1 MSGVRADRGH
11 LESRLTP
18 ALCPQREE
26 RPNRAGFS
34 PLPNPSPFALQPEAT
49 HVEHMLLRPLP
60 LLLLL
65 LAPAAAQT
73 RSGAADPR
81 AIVRDAE
88 RAVEGD
94 RVPALAARWSATL
107 AQHPGLP
114 AALFAQATIERLTYR
129 YPEASRD
136 YDRLRALSASDGG
149 RFRSFSALGEA
160 EMYFIAAREADAGSA
175 SGLALDIA
183 RATGDSSAQ
192 VLALVNLGILRLRKT
207 SPEVALA
214 TFDSAMRVLP
224 AHDLELRAR
233 IRCGRASVLART
245 AREEAVTEAKAGAR
259 LARQAG
265 ASRVVANCLH
275 VAASGYER
283 LGRLYAAD
291 RLLDTAA
298 ILARRLGD
306 RRELA
311 TILQWR
317 GYAAFERQQLD
328 SAQTLL
334 GEAIVEGEAAG
345 SISPLAWSALDL
357 AEVSVALDDPISAES
372 HMTRALALMRELGDA
387 WGTTEA
393 LSVVAELALASGDV
407 DRAAVL
413 YGELSERAARTAD
426 APLAAQTSIHLAAI
440 AARQRDWTRASALLD
455 SAGSAL
461 RHTGRVAKTAA
472 LPYEH
477 GVVALWRGSPAD
489 AERLFRLALAQAD
502 TGEHMSRYL
511 AQARL
516 AAARLALG
524 DTVDAQRWLTTATN
538 ELDSWRNGL
547 SDSTLRVLAFQL
559 SDRFGGPELGSA
571 SVLNAVA
578 MSGHVAEAFELAER
592 RRARVLHDGLL
603 RSQNARA
610 ARAGSRDALALDAS
624 RVTLDAMSSALV
636 PKSAMIEFVA
646 GRGGQ
651 PTTAMLITRRSAVA
665 LPVIAI
671 DSLRDDIARYLA
683 VVESGRAD
691 SAAASRLGE
700 AILGK
705 AVRQIPA
712 EITDLVLVPEDALH
726 RVPFAALI
734 VNGHRM
740 IERFAVHVVPSAA
753 IALSLWG
760 TRPPAGPARMLAFG
774 DARFPVDDEHN
785 SPATRAHFAAFT
797 TSGGLSPLSASG
809 TEARDAARHWPRSQ
823 AMLGSEAS
831 ESNLKRAKLDQ
842 FRLLHFATHAQ
853 VDERAPGRSAI
864 ALAAGGGEDGF
875 VTSADLGALRLN
887 ADVVMLSGC
896 STALGMIV
904 GGEGILGLTG
914 PLLQAGAHSV
924 VATLWPVNDRASAEF
939 VKRFYGFLASDM
951 PATDALRLTQLDAIE
966 RGVPT
971 RDWAA
976 FVLTGD
982 GFVRVGAAASR

>member
-1 MSGVRADRGH
+1 MVLRSVS
-11 LESRLTP
+11 L
-18 ALCPQREE
+18 AL
-26 RPNRAGFS
+26 F
-34 PLPNPSPFALQPEAT
+34 
-49 HVEHMLLRPLP
+49 V
-60 LLLLL
+60 
-65 LAPAAAQT
+65 LAPATAVSDRAA
-73 RSGAADPR
+73 SDPR
-81 AIVRDAE
+81 SIIREAE
-88 RAVEGD
+88 RAVEAR
-94 RVPALAARWSATL
+94 RVPELAARSTAAL
-107 AQHPGLP
+107 ERHPASP
-114 AALFAQATIERLTYR
+114 SALFAQATLERLTYR

-136 YDRLRALSASDGG
+136 YDRLRALAPSDGG
-149 RFRSFSALGEA
+149 RFRAFSALGEA

-175 SGLALDIA
+175 SGSALDIA
-183 RATGDSSAQ
+183 RASSDSSAQ

-214 TFDSAMRVLP
+214 TFDSATRVLP

-259 LARQAG
+259 LAREAG

-283 LGRLYAAD
+283 LGRLFAAD

-298 ILARRLGD
+298 TLARRLGD

-334 GEAIVEGEAAG
+334 GEAISEGEAAG
-345 SISPLAWSALDL
+345 SISPLAWSALNL
-357 AEVSVALDDPISAES
+357 AEVSIALDDPISAEA
-372 HMTRALALMRELGDA
+372 HMTRALALMRQLGDA

-407 DRAAVL
+407 DRAALL
-413 YGELSERAARTAD
+413 YGELNDRAARTAD
-426 APLAAQTSIHLAAI
+426 APLAAQTNIHLAVI
-440 AARQRDWTRASALLD
+440 AGRRRDWPRASALLD

-461 RHTGRVAKTAA
+461 RHTGRPAKTAA

-477 GVVALWRGSPAD
+477 GVVALWRSAPAE
-489 AERLFRLALAQAD
+489 AERLFRLALAQSD
-502 TGEHMSRYL
+502 TGQHMSRYL
-511 AQARL
+511 AQGRL

-524 DTVDAQRWLTTATN
+524 DTIDAQRWLTTATN
-538 ELDSWRNGL
+538 ELDSWRGGL

-578 MSGHVAEAFELAER
+578 LSGHIAEAFELAER
-592 RRARVLHDGLL
+592 RRARMLRDGLL
-603 RSQNARA
+603 RTQNARA
-610 ARAGSRDALALDAS
+610 ALAGSHHALTLNASSVSLAAIVAALP
-624 RVTLDAMSSALV
+624 
-636 PKSAMIEFVA
+636 PKSAMLEFVA

-651 PTTAMLITRRSAVA
+651 PTTAMLITHRGASATT
-665 LPVIAI
+665 VIAV

-691 SAAASRLGE
+691 SSAAARLGE

-705 AVRQIPA
+705 TLRHIPA

-734 VNGHRM
+734 VGGHRLV
-740 IERFAVHVVPSAA
+740 ERYAVHVVPSAT
-753 IALSLWG
+753 IALSLWH
-760 TRPPAGPARMLAFG
+760 TRPAPGPARMLAFG
-774 DARFPVDDEHN
+774 DAHFPLDDERN

-797 TSGGLSPLSASG
+797 ASGGLSPLSASG
-809 TEARDAARHWPRSQ
+809 TEVREAVQHWPRSQ
-823 AMLGSEAS
+823 ALLGAEAS
-831 ESNLKRAKLDQ
+831 EWNLKRTKLDQ
-842 FRLLHFATHAQ
+842 FRLIHFATHAQ

-875 VTSADLGALRLN
+875 VTSADLGSLHLD
-887 ADVVMLSGC
+887 ADLVMLSGC

-914 PLLQAGAHSV
+914 PLLLSGAHSV
-924 VATLWPVNDRASAEF
+924 VATLWPVNDRASADF
-939 VKRFYGFLASDM
+939 VKGFYGFLAKGM
-951 PATDALRLTQLDAIE
+951 PATDALRLTQLDAIK
-966 RGVPT
+966 RGVPAK
-971 RDWAA
+971 DWAA

-982 GFVRVGAAASR
+982 GFVRVEAAANR